1 MFAISCGKTVMSTI
15 SNVMLVVMSMIASQ
29 ILTFMH
35 LQKIQNLENDF
46 ILQIDKYILHQGL

>member
-1 MFAISCGKTVMSTI
+1 MP
-15 SNVMLVVMSMIASQ
+15 MIASQ

>member
-1 MFAISCGKTVMSTI
+1 MFAISCGKT
-15 SNVMLVVMSMIASQ
+15 VMSMIASQ

-46 ILQIDKYILHQGL
+46 ILQIDKYILYQGL